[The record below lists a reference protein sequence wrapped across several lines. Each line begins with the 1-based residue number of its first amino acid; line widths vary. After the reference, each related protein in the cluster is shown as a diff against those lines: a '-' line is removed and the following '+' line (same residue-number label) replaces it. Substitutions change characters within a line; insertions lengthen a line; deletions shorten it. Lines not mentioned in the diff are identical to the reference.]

1 MENKDLKSIF
11 MDSFSGLDE
20 KLVKETEQ
28 APRLLRKR
36 RDGAVLIAFV
46 CSLALILGITITA
59 GQRRPA
65 PDPVVKEESA
75 SQPEFARENTEEST
89 ESSFKIVDL
98 AAMYEQ
104 QQLFK
109 TAEWITQRVAP
120 QAPYGQFAEKL
131 FAAWLGEAGNRALS
145 PYSIYDFLSMLAYCS
160 SDDAKAELLEV
171 LGCQNLAEL
180 TGVTDSILRFLALP
194 NKYGEILHA
203 GHSLWLKEGT
213 DFDEKKVSAIRDAFD
228 TEIYRVDFTAPET
241 AGQVDSWILEKTD
254 RMIQTNHA
262 DRFAE
267 DGDQYTALLLQSLYY
282 QGNFI
287 SNKECGF
294 IDFHKDGAVKNV
306 PSVGIWEIVPC
317 FDDGQ
322 LLAVQINVGEVG
334 TLSLLMPKEGHT
346 LSELDPVRAYELL
359 CGQGDFILCDADV
372 RVPLFDVA
380 TQKGL
385 DDLLKELG
393 IERALE
399 PGAIAAL
406 YRNPGS
412 ELAEKSY
419 VQVDHGS
426 RVILNEDGIRAAAY
440 TEGTSYGCW
449 PDFRERTVLSF
460 DRPFLFMISLGDGC
474 PLFWGQIDCP

>member
-1 MENKDLKSIF
+1 MKKRVF
-11 MDSFSGLDE
+11 
-20 KLVKETEQ
+20 
-28 APRLLRKR
+28 ALLLFF
-36 RDGAVLIAFV
+36 VLILSS
-46 CSLALILGITITA
+46 CSPVP
-59 GQRRPA
+59 QENSSA
-65 PDPVVKEESA
+65 PQNGAASESEA
-75 SQPEFARENTEEST
+75 EPGT
-89 ESSFKIVDL
+89 ESDAEIVDL

-109 TAEWITQRVAP
+109 AAEWITERVAP
-120 QAPYGQFAEKL
+120 QAPYGRFAEKL
-131 FAAWLGEAGNRALS
+131 FAAWLGEEGNRALS
-145 PYSIYDFLSMLAYCS
+145 PYSIYDFLSMLAYCCE
-160 SDDAKAELLEV
+160 DDARAELLEA

-213 DFDEKKVSAIRDAFD
+213 DFDEKKVSAIRDDFGA
-228 TEIYRVDFTAPET
+228 EIYRVDFTAPET

-334 TLSLLMPKEGHT
+334 TLSLLMPEEGHA

-372 RVPLFDVA
+372 RVPLFDVE
-380 TQKGL
+380 TQTGL
-385 DDLLKELG
+385 DSLLGEIG

-426 RVILNEDGIRAAAY
+426 HVILNEDGIRAAAY
-440 TEGTSYGCW
+440 TEGISFGGW
-449 PDFRERTVLSF
+449 PDERERTVLLF